1 LEQISEAA
9 ETRIQQELSK
19 STAIA
24 VDDFVLYLNLRFF
37 RYVEGSKHITGDCGY
52 RFAGPRWYWA
62 PWLVEQIFAKKD
74 LVLKF
79 DSPVCWDN
87 ESAPIPGEVLERIL
101 SRIERA
107 LARKHKR
114 FKIEIMEPQLNS
126 PEA

>member
-1 LEQISEAA
+1 LGQISENA
-9 ETRIQQELSK
+9 EIRIQKSLPK

-24 VDDFVLYLNLRFF
+24 MDDFVLYLNVHFF
-37 RYVEGSKHITGDCGY
+37 RYVEGSKHITGGCDY
-52 RFAGPRWYWA
+52 RFAGPRWHWA
-62 PWLVEQIFAKKD
+62 PWLVERIFAKQD

-79 DSPVCWDN
+79 DSPLCWDN
-87 ESAPIPGEVLERIL
+87 ESAPIPEEVLQRIL

-107 LARKHKR
+107 LAKKRKG